1 MNYKCIA
8 CNELGFKHFYNKEK
22 ALIYLLNLNNEQKDI
37 FIYSLKDDELI
48 TKMIMNYKDTY
59 LEIENNSI
67 YYKDH
72 YLNIYSYYIE
82 TNHIECNLLFE
93 YLKRFHKIWCCIDD
107 ENNIIWINACKVLK
121 NCVK

>member
-1 MNYKCIA
+1 MTK
-8 CNELGFKHFYNKEK
+8 KEK
-22 ALIYLLNLNNEQKDI
+22 KNKKNILIYFILFISLI
-37 FIYSLKDDELI
+37 F
-48 TKMIMNYKDTY
+48 
-59 LEIENNSI
+59 
-67 YYKDH
+67 
-72 YLNIYSYYIE
+72 IYSYYIE